1 MARKKKEQLYQV
13 EKRFKDTD
21 DSGWGRQKG
30 RLTQEQAKAFIAEKC
45 AMSNISETTF
55 RIVKDNG

>member
-13 EKRFKDTD
+13 EKRFKDTT
-21 DSGWGRQKG
+21 DSDWGRQKG
-30 RLTQEQAKAFIAEKC
+30 RLTKEQAEAFIAEKC
-45 AMSNISETTF
+45 AMSNIAENTF

>member
-21 DSGWGRQKG
+21 DSSWGRQKG
-30 RLTQEQAKAFIAEKC
+30 RLTQEQAEAFIAEKC